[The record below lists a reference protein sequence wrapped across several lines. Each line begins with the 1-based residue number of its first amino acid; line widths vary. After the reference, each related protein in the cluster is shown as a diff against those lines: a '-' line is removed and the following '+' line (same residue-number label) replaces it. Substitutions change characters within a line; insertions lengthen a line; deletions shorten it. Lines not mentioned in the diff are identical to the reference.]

1 MKTRTALRVAALASL
16 VTTLY
21 TMGAPFVGR

>member
-1 MKTRTALRVAALASL
+1 MKSRITLRLVALASL

-21 TMGAPFVGR
+21 TMGAPFKGR